1 MVNSL
6 TCLSN
11 PKAEYPSQKTSA
23 LGVESVTGSSIF
35 SLPTDINMASISSG
49 VNSIPGNEC
58 DELEDCKPTAV
69 KLEMLEEL
77 FGGGWDDGGSIGGGS
92 LMNALSAHASSIS
105 TSSLIKDSKPIT
117 TLSESANSNTCLDA
131 VMPQL
136 PLLTCHD
143 FRLGGSIMSDVSSTL
158 SPPTLTPRPP
168 QAVLNAAN
176 AMATGSL
183 GRVLKIDPS
192 LEESNMPNI
201 PGIPDHNGCFSPPS
215 ISLTSNNFPPKL
227 SLGALASIS
236 RSNIL
241 NSNNNVS
248 TLSSPPSS
256 TPCPTMG
263 IQRQQQILST
273 GLRVIIPA
281 SPLHPDTTTLNMCSP
296 ASIAGSSIDG
306 TSNNNSGLN
315 TSNAPIS
322 PSSAMLSPTA
332 LADASSSSSINKKTI
347 FTAKGKGKAE
357 SVIIRETTYIYTHTK
372 FQKQNHNIFDL
383 FRRFVNKRLIPK

>member
-11 PKAEYPSQKTSA
+11 PKAEYPSQKTTA

-176 AMATGSL
+176 AMATGGL

-201 PGIPDHNGCFSPPS
+201 PGIPDQNGCFSPPS

-306 TSNNNSGLN
+306 ASNNNSALN

-347 FTAKGKGKAE
+347 FTAKGKGKDE
-357 SVIIRETTYIYTHTK
+357 SVIIGQTTYICTYTK
-372 FQKQNHNIFDL
+372 FQNQYHSTS
-383 FRRFVNKRLIPK
+383 FVIV

>member
-1 MVNSL
+1 
-6 TCLSN
+6 
-11 PKAEYPSQKTSA
+11 
-23 LGVESVTGSSIF
+23 
-35 SLPTDINMASISSG
+35 
-49 VNSIPGNEC
+49 
-58 DELEDCKPTAV
+58 
-69 KLEMLEEL
+69 
-77 FGGGWDDGGSIGGGS
+77 
-92 LMNALSAHASSIS
+92 
-105 TSSLIKDSKPIT
+105 
-117 TLSESANSNTCLDA
+117 
-131 VMPQL
+131 
-136 PLLTCHD
+136 
-143 FRLGGSIMSDVSSTL
+143 MSDVSSTL

-357 SVIIRETTYIYTHTK
+357 SVINRQTT
-372 FQKQNHNIFDL
+372 
-383 FRRFVNKRLIPK
+383 